1 MRNLKLVDAV
11 IALHEIR
18 RVIEEECGTCR
29 TSIEIGRCADDLH
42 LMSIQDAKNVVA
54 VKDIINKAK
63 E

>member
-18 RVIEEECGTCR
+18 RLVEEECGTCR
-29 TSIEIGRCADDLH
+29 VSIEIERCATQLH
-42 LMSIQDAKNVVA
+42 EMSIQDARNSITTA
-54 VKDIINKAK
+54 NIINKAK

>member
-18 RVIEEECGTCR
+18 KVVEEECGTCR
-29 TSIEIGRCADDLH
+29 LSIEIERIADQLH
-42 LMSIQDAKNVVA
+42 QMSIQDAKNVIA

>member
-18 RVIEEECGTCR
+18 RVVEEECGVCR

>member
-1 MRNLKLVDAV
+1 MRNLKLVDVV

-18 RVIEEECGTCR
+18 RVVEEECGICKV
-29 TSIEIGRCADDLH
+29 SIEIERCADQLH
-42 LMSIQDAKNVVA
+42 QMSLQDAKNVVA

>member
-18 RVIEEECGTCR
+18 RVIEEECGTCKV
-29 TSIEIGRCADDLH
+29 SIEIERCADQLH
-42 LMSIQDAKNVVA
+42 HMSIQDARNVVA

>member
-18 RVIEEECGTCR
+18 RLVEEECGTCK

-42 LMSIQDAKNVVA
+42 HMSIQDAKNSVIAGQV
-54 VKDIINKAK
+54 IQKAK

>member
-18 RVIEEECGTCR
+18 RVVEEECGTCKV
-29 TSIEIGRCADDLH
+29 SIEIARCADQLH
-42 LMSIQDAKNVVA
+42 EMSLQDAKNSVIAEQV
-54 VKDIINKAK
+54 IQKAK

>member
-18 RVIEEECGTCR
+18 RLVEEECGRCKV
-29 TSIEIGRCADDLH
+29 SIELERCADQLH
-42 LMSIQDAKNVVA
+42 QMSIQDGKNS
-54 VKDIINKAK
+54 IIAEQVIKKAK

>member
-18 RVIEEECGTCR
+18 RLVEEECGTCKV
-29 TSIEIGRCADDLH
+29 SIEIGRCADQLH
-42 LMSIQDAKNVVA
+42 QMSIQDAKSSVIAEQVI
-54 VKDIINKAK
+54 KKAK

>member
-18 RVIEEECGTCR
+18 RLVEEECGVCR

-54 VKDIINKAK
+54 VKDIIDKAK

>member
-18 RVIEEECGTCR
+18 RMVEECGRCKV
-29 TSIEIGRCADDLH
+29 SIELERCADQLH
-42 LMSIQDAKNVVA
+42 QMSLQDAKNVVA

>member
-11 IALHEIR
+11 VALHEIR
-18 RVIEEECGTCR
+18 RVVEEECGICR

-42 LMSIQDAKNVVA
+42 QMSLQDAKNVVA

>member
-11 IALHEIR
+11 VALHEIAC
-18 RVIEEECGTCR
+18 VVEEECGTCR
-29 TSIEIGRCADDLH
+29 TSIEIRRAAEAVH
-42 LMSIQDAKNVVA
+42 EMSLQDNKNSTI